1 LVILIKALSLFGLS
15 KKEIPMNTARQY
27 LRIKTLTAPKTSL
40 YAQGGIIYAVL
51 KDVDATDAFFCLLA
65 NDGGGYFSREVVPF
79 SRVQGCL
86 KGVKTDQP
94 IPAKTFKDAFV
105 GRSVNNAG
113 FLVAALRREGLLRPA
128 PDASHQHVMGRN
140 WEDWKKGVLK
150 EAGEA
155 FALPDAKKAEVLPAA
170 PAMAAEKSVKEVP
183 VKEVPVKRGKKSRPA
198 IPVVAAPV
206 VAIPVV
212 AAPEEAEPE
221 DADEEG
227 ADHAC
232 SA

>member
-1 LVILIKALSLFGLS
+1 
-15 KKEIPMNTARQY
+15 MNTAPQY

-51 KDVDATDAFFCLLA
+51 KNVEATDAFFCLLA

-113 FLVAALRREGLLRPA
+113 FLVAALRREGLLLPA
-128 PDASHQHVMGRN
+128 PDASHQHVMGSN
-140 WEDWKKGVLK
+140 WDDWKKGMLK
-150 EAGEA
+150 ETGEA
-155 FALPDAKKAEVLPAA
+155 FTLPDAKKVEVAPVA
-170 PAMAAEKSVKEVP
+170 PAMAEEKPVKAVPVKAVP
-183 VKEVPVKRGKKSRPA
+183 VKEAPVKEAPVKRGKKSRPA
-198 IPVVAAPV
+198 IPVVAAPEE
-206 VAIPVV
+206 AD
-212 AAPEEAEPE
+212 PEEADPE
-221 DADEEG
+221 DATADEED

-232 SA
+232 PA